1 MRNVTSSSVV
11 WGKTERLRQRGVI
24 LLDTLVAIS
33 IISTVVLASMTA
45 LSTASVA
52 SRQVDEETTAGIIV
66 ISQIESI
73 KTQPYVATGGSYALV
88 DTPDGYVVSNTTT
101 AYFGG
106 DSNIQK
112 VTVTVTHIGEVVQEQ
127 SIVKINR

>member
-52 SRQVDEETTAGIIV
+52 LRQVDEETTAGIIV

>member
-24 LLDTLVAIS
+24 LLETLVAIS